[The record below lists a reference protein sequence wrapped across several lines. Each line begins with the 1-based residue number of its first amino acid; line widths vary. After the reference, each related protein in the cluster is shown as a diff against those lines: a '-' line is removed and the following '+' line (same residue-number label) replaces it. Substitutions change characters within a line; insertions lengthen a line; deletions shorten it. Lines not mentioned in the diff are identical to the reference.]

1 LFLRGAADFVDEMSE
16 TLKIKVI
23 RRDEAVQVHEDLK
36 RLVKSM
42 QMVLIR
48 KYKDPEERR
57 IVAIRIMA
65 EVRAVA

>member
-1 LFLRGAADFVDEMSE
+1 MSE